1 MKEIIIGDSIKFKR
15 SKLILITILFPL
27 FVFLMNFT
35 DFYFRFDFNK
45 EMAQEL
51 HTSDWVFLII
61 SSHWAMFIMV
71 PLSITI
77 FASKIVNIE
86 HEANAWKILFSLPI
100 SRYSIY
106 LSKFI
111 YLLVLCAFSAT
122 CIVGSILFVGL
133 FLDFNGPIP
142 WGLILKQAFYPY
154 IVSFPLMA
162 FQLWISMVCQNQMI
176 SISLGVIFTLSGFF
190 LQNIK
195 WLFWVYPIWG
205 TPILPSDEF
214 NEVIS
219 NNDLSFLFIM
229 SFIVG
234 TIFLIS
240 GMVHFSKKDMS

>member
-1 MKEIIIGDSIKFKR
+1 MKEIIIGDGIKFKR
-15 SKLILITILFPL
+15 SKLILITMLFPL
-27 FVFLMNFT
+27 FVFIMNFT

-61 SSHWAMFIMV
+61 SSHWGMFIMV

-111 YLLVLCAFSAT
+111 YLLALCMFSAT
-122 CIVGSILFVGL
+122 CIVGSILFIGL
-133 FLDFNGPIP
+133 FLDFNGSIP

-195 WLFWVYPIWG
+195 WLFWIYPIWG

-219 NNDLSFLFIM
+219 NNDLSFFFIM

-240 GMVHFSKKDMS
+240 GMVHFSKKDMR